1 MQSQRVRRAR
11 EHEVERCGTNHD
23 LVQEVLDELL
33 LQRSRGEQAVEI
45 GTKQL
50 GDEIAIVGVSLDA
63 PARDAGAGA
72 REGGETYM
80 SSRGEMKMSLSEM
93 TFSCL
98 RCFSSF
104 SSRYVRLARTG
115 VLKGF
120 MIFLTATFW
129 LVSWSLAELQSD
141 ARSALLSTA
150 VLADRARKGV
160 SQRRPRVDVRRT
172 YQTNPNAPMPTGCK
186 SEYLEAESTR
196 RVQDGRRRPC
206 RRRGPRTSR

>member
-1 MQSQRVRRAR
+1 M
-11 EHEVERCGTNHD
+11 
-23 LVQEVLDELL
+23 
-33 LQRSRGEQAVEI
+33 EI

-50 GDEIAIVGVSLDA
+50 GDEIAVVGVSLDA
-63 PARDAGAGA
+63 PARDAWACT

-120 MIFLTATFW
+120 MIFLIATEEP
-129 LVSWSLAELQSD
+129 VSWSFAELGTRVRDKGCMVGVVRTIRGQ
-141 ARSALLSTA
+141 RHLS
-150 VLADRARKGV
+150 
-160 SQRRPRVDVRRT
+160 
-172 YQTNPNAPMPTGCK
+172 
-186 SEYLEAESTR
+186 
-196 RVQDGRRRPC
+196 
-206 RRRGPRTSR
+206 RGGEHIA